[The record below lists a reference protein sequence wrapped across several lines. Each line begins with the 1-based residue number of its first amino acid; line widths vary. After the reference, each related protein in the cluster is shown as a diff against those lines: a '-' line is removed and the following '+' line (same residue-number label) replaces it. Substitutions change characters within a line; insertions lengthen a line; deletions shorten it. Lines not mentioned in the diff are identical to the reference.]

1 MQQSLMK
8 LNKTYVCLSIHSP
21 ANLYHN
27 MKCKCSIQQYIYC
40 TMYPIWCTLYMQLH
54 ACRALGIFW
63 VDSQSL
69 HLNYCILNGL
79 SKSRYW
85 LWQFIYMPLLI
96 YVIYAFVF
104 SDYWISCTMHIALAA
119 NCFNELL
126 LWCCYI
132 VFLTATMFLHPEC
145 TGARWTFSSE
155 IIQLNI
161 TQAVHL

>member
-1 MQQSLMK
+1 MSVCPFILLQ
-8 LNKTYVCLSIHSP
+8 TYTTIWN
-21 ANLYHN
+21 ANF
-27 MKCKCSIQQYIYC
+27 QYN
-40 TMYPIWCTLYMQLH
+40 TVHLLYMYNVPH
-54 ACRALGIFW
+54 WMYAVAACMQSISPGIFW

-132 VFLTATMFLHPEC
+132 VFLTATMFLYPEC

>member
-21 ANLYHN
+21 GNLYHN

-85 LWQFIYMPLLI
+85 LWQSIYKSLLMW
-96 YVIYAFVF
+96 
-104 SDYWISCTMHIALAA
+104 SMHLYSLIIESVAPCIALAA

-132 VFLTATMFLHPEC
+132 VFLTATMFLYPEC